1 MQKDVVFGL
10 QQGTKVL
17 KQIHAEMG
25 GVEQVEKLIG
35 ENEEARA
42 YQKEI
47 SEMLAGQ
54 MSNQDE
60 DEVED
65 ELEALEKD
73 VRGNVV
79 AIDVEEGDEV
89 RLPRVPDGHL
99 LAHREDEFASHQ
111 RERARARAR
120 AREAQ
125 GVQRANPIL
134 A

>member
-1 MQKDVVFGL
+1 MQKDVLFGL

-17 KQIHAEMG
+17 KQIHEMG

-42 YQKEI
+42 YQREI

-60 DEVED
+60 DEAEE
-65 ELEALEKD
+65 ELEALEKKI
-73 VRGNVV
+73 RGSVV
-79 AIDVEEGDEV
+79 VVEGEQEEVDEV
-89 RLPRVPDGHL
+89 RLPRVPDGEL
-99 LAHREDEFASHQ
+99 PARREDEAASHQ
-111 RERARARAR
+111 RKRARAR

-125 GVQRANPIL
+125 GVQRATPLL

>member
-25 GVEQVEKLIG
+25 GIEQVEKLIG
-35 ENEEARA
+35 ENDEARA
-42 YQKEI
+42 YQREV

-65 ELEALEKD
+65 ELEALEIEVCGP
-73 VRGNVV
+73 VRTEEEVRYP
-79 AIDVEEGDEV
+79 ATPEEAPKPKVEEANGISKQQKV
-89 RLPRVPDGHL
+89 R
-99 LAHREDEFASHQ
+99 AQ
-111 RERARARAR
+111 ERAN
-120 AREAQ
+120 EAHLAQ
-125 GVQRANPIL
+125 VAEPIL

>member
-17 KQIHAEMG
+17 KQIHAEMR

-47 SEMLAGQ
+47 SDMLAGQ

-65 ELEALEKD
+65 ELEALGKE
-73 VRGNVV
+73 VRGSVV
-79 AIDVEEGDEV
+79 GVEEEDDEV
-89 RLPRVPDGHL
+89 RMPRVPDGDL
-99 LAHREDEFASHQ
+99 PALGEDEVASQQ

-120 AREAQ
+120 KAQ
-125 GVQRANPIL
+125 VVQRANPTL

>member
-54 MSNQDE
+54 ISNQDE

-65 ELEALEKD
+65 ELEALEREVK
-73 VRGNVV
+73 GSVV
-79 AIDVEEGDEV
+79 WVEEEADEI
-89 RLPRVPDGHL
+89 RLPRVPDGEL
-99 LAHREDEFASHQ
+99 PALGEDEFASHQ
-111 RERARARAR
+111 SERARARAR
-120 AREAQ
+120 DAQ
-125 GVQRANPIL
+125 GLQRANPTL

>member
-25 GVEQVEKLIG
+25 EVEQVEKLIG

-65 ELEALEKD
+65 ELEVLEKEI
-73 VRGNVV
+73 RGSVV
-79 AIDVEEGDEV
+79 GVEEDDEV
-89 RLPRVPDGHL
+89 RLPTVPDGDL
-99 LAHREDEFASHQ
+99 PALGEDEAAGHQ

-120 AREAQ
+120 EGQ
-125 GVQRANPIL
+125 GVQRANLTL

>member
-35 ENEEARA
+35 DSEEARA

-65 ELEALEKD
+65 ELEALEKGI
-73 VRGNVV
+73 RGSV
-79 AIDVEEGDEV
+79 IGVEEDDEV
-89 RLPRVPDGHL
+89 RLPRVPDGDL
-99 LAHREDEFASHQ
+99 PTLGEDGVTSQQ
-111 RERARARAR
+111 RERAK
-120 AREAQ
+120 ARERKAQ
-125 GVQRANPIL
+125 GVQMANPTL

>member
-10 QQGTKVL
+10 QQGTRVL

-65 ELEALEKD
+65 ELEALEKQ
-73 VRGNVV
+73 VRGSVVV
-79 AIDVEEGDEV
+79 AKGEEEDGF
-89 RLPRVPDGHL
+89 RLPRVPDGEL
-99 LAHREDEFASHQ
+99 PARGEDDIVSHQ
-111 RERARARAR
+111 RERANAR

>member
-65 ELEALEKD
+65 ELEALEKE
-73 VRGNVV
+73 VRGSVV
-79 AIDVEEGDEV
+79 GVEEDDEV
-89 RLPRVPDGHL
+89 RLPRVPDGDL
-99 LAHREDEFASHQ
+99 PALGEDGVASQQ
-111 RERARARAR
+111 RERARARGR
-120 AREAQ
+120 KAQ
-125 GVQRANPIL
+125 GVQRANPTL